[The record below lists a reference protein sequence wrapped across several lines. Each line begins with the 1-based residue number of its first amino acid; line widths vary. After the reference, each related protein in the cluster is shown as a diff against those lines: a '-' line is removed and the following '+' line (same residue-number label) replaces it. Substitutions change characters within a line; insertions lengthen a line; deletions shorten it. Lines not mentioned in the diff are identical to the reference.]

1 MRCSVQVLPVWDCW
15 LQDEGANRILQVLT
29 TAVQTKRD
37 SQELPML
44 QPWTKVCIFVLRASS

>member
-44 QPWTKVCIFVLRASS
+44 QPWTKVCIFVL

>member
-1 MRCSVQVLPVWDCW
+1 MHCSVQVLPVWDCW

-37 SQELPML
+37 SRELPML
-44 QPWTKVCIFVLRASS
+44 QPWTKVCNFVL